1 MRPRAHTHTHT
12 PIRHTCRPMQTH
24 KPLTMSP
31 GTVCCFLSHGEYQT
45 VCITASVCVRVRVCV
60 VRSLDGANNGRP
72 YGLMRGSLA
81 HIWVVRVQ
89 RWFSRTAANTFIV
102 ALGVAYT
109 LIISRNIGEM
119 FTQAQT
125 CSGSTE
131 THLFEHKSCWLL
143 RSQLNCLY
151 VDFSI
156 IFIHLIQD
164 SKTLFVTFSR
174 WMCSVK

>member
-1 MRPRAHTHTHT
+1 MHPRAHTHTHT

-31 GTVCCFLSHGEYQT
+31 GTVCCFLSCGEYQT
-45 VCITASVCVRVRVCV
+45 VCITASVCVCV
-60 VRSLDGANNGRP
+60 VRSLDGADNGRP

-81 HIWVVRVQ
+81 HIWIVRVQ

-102 ALGVAYT
+102 VLGVAST

-119 FTQAQT
+119 FAQAQT

-131 THLFEHKSCWLL
+131 THLFEHKSYWLF

-151 VDFSI
+151 VDLS
-156 IFIHLIQD
+156 LKIQKLYL
-164 SKTLFVTFSR
+164 SHSQGGCAV
-174 WMCSVK
+174 